1 VLKTVKLNKDQKRPT
16 MKQKTVFI
24 LKTRGIGDTA
34 RKPAEDAVTAIEESV
49 LARSVYDRG
58 SLATHVASTRREVRT
73 FKGYADAVL
82 ADLLEVH
89 K

>member
-1 VLKTVKLNKDQKRPT
+1 
-16 MKQKTVFI
+16 
-24 LKTRGIGDTA
+24 
-34 RKPAEDAVTAIEESV
+34 
-49 LARSVYDRG
+49 
-58 SLATHVASTRREVRT
+58 VASTRREVRT